1 MYEPMSMSVELL
13 GCVYIM
19 CIRINPPMHSFITC
33 SPSSSTSFGI
43 FFQKEKEKILPDQG
57 VDLGHLDT
65 VQLLNSGL
73 DLGLV
78 GTLVHNEHKG
88 VVIFNLL
95 HGGLWKGG
103 MERMSQ
109 SSDTPP

>member
-1 MYEPMSMSVELL
+1 MSVELW

-19 CIRINPPMHSFITC
+19 CIRINPQCTHLQLVLQAPPQVLEF
-33 SPSSSTSFGI
+33 

-109 SSDTPP
+109 SNDTPP